1 MYYNEIV
8 GQEKLKSKLRKMI
21 YEGQSPHCQLFIDSQ
36 GYGGLPLALFCALE
50 LIYGFEF
57 LNHEEKK
64 GVSSQKLLYNPDLH
78 FIYPVINKSSGGAKT
93 TSEDYSENW
102 FLFLSNNPYGGSQD
116 WINQLEAGN
125 KQGIIGVEEVS
136 KIHNKIHLKAH
147 GGGKKVM
154 VIFGVE
160 KISESASNKLLKL
173 LEEPP
178 HNCHFFLVGE
188 QLELLL
194 PTLVS
199 RCQMIKLNPLLEKTI
214 ENKLTAIG
222 VGEKAKELIRAGR
235 GSWRKVLSLI
245 TTSQQSIFFEKLW
258 IEGLRAAFRAKS
270 NKAVIL
276 DLMGWSD
283 RVSQLSR
290 EEQKSFLQY
299 ALEFIRQAMLLSYRA
314 ESLFDLYLN
323 TDFDVK
329 KFSPFVHSGNVLE
342 LVRLLEDS
350 CYHIE
355 RNANSKILFSNF
367 ILEMKRLLS
376 TKQPVS

>member
-1 MYYNEIV
+1 MYRSEIV
-8 GQEKLKSKLRKMI
+8 GQEKLKSQLRKMI
-21 YEGQSPHCQLFIDSQ
+21 SKGQSPHCQLFIDSK
-36 GYGGLPLALFCALE
+36 GYGGLPLALFSALE

-57 LNHEEKK
+57 LNNEEQK
-64 GVSSQKLLYNPDLH
+64 GVSSHKLLYHPDLH
-78 FIYPVINKSSGGAKT
+78 FIYPVINKSSGGSKA

-102 FLFLSNNPYGGSQD
+102 FVFLNNHPYGGSQD

-136 KIHNKIHLKAH
+136 RIHNKIHLKAH
-147 GGGKKVM
+147 SGGKKVM

-160 KISESASNKLLKL
+160 KLSESASNKLLKL

-178 HNCHFFLVGE
+178 QNSYFFLVGE

-199 RCQMIKLNPLLEKTI
+199 RCQLIKLNPVLAKTI
-214 ENKLTAIG
+214 ENKLRAIG
-222 VGEKAKELIRAGR
+222 AGEKAKELIRAGR

-245 TTSQQSIFFEKLW
+245 TTSKQSIVFEKLW
-258 IEGLRAAFRAKS
+258 IECLRAAFRAKS
-270 NKAVIL
+270 NKTIIL
-276 DLMGWSD
+276 DLMDWSD
-283 RVSQLSR
+283 RVSQLNR

-299 ALEFIRQAMLLSYRA
+299 ALEFIRQTMLLSYRA
-314 ESLFDLYLN
+314 ESLFDLSLN
-323 TDFDVK
+323 SGFDVE
-329 KFSPFVHSGNVLE
+329 KFSPFVHSGNLLE

-355 RNANSKILFSNF
+355 RNANPKILFSNF
-367 ILEMKRLLS
+367 VLEMEQLLS
-376 TKQPVS
+376 AKQPVS

>member
-1 MYYNEIV
+1 M
-8 GQEKLKSKLRKMI
+8 
-21 YEGQSPHCQLFIDSQ
+21 
-36 GYGGLPLALFCALE
+36 
-50 LIYGFEF
+50 
-57 LNHEEKK
+57 
-64 GVSSQKLLYNPDLH
+64 
-78 FIYPVINKSSGGAKT
+78 
-93 TSEDYSENW
+93 
-102 FLFLSNNPYGGSQD
+102 
-116 WINQLEAGN
+116 
-125 KQGIIGVEEVS
+125 
-136 KIHNKIHLKAH
+136 HLKAH

-178 HNCHFFLVGE
+178 HNCYFFLVGE
-188 QLELLL
+188 QVELLL

-214 ENKLTAIG
+214 ENKLTAIEA
-222 VGEKAKELIRAGR
+222 GEKAKELISAGR

-245 TTSQQSIFFEKLW
+245 TTSKQSIVFEKLW

-270 NKAVIL
+270 NKAIIL
-276 DLMGWSD
+276 DLMEWSD

-299 ALEFIRQAMLLSYRA
+299 ALEFIRQTMLLSYRA
-314 ESLFDLYLN
+314 ESLFDLSLN
-323 TDFDVK
+323 TDFDVE
-329 KFSPFVHSGNVLE
+329 KFSPFVHSGNILK

-350 CYHIE
+350 CYQIE
-355 RNANSKILFSNF
+355 RNANPKILFSNF

>member
-21 YEGQSPHCQLFIDSQ
+21 SEDQFPHCQLFIDPQ

-57 LNHEEKK
+57 LNNEQKK
-64 GVSSQKLLYNPDLH
+64 GVSSQKFLYNPDLH
-78 FIYPVINKSSGGAKT
+78 FIYPVVNKSTGVAKN

-102 FLFLSNNPYGGSQD
+102 FVFINNNPYGGSQE

-136 KIHNKIHLKAH
+136 KIHNKMHLKAH

-178 HNCHFFLVGE
+178 NNCYFFLVGE
-188 QLELLL
+188 QVELLL

-214 ENKLTAIG
+214 ENKLTAIEAS
-222 VGEKAKELIRAGR
+222 EKAKELIRAGR

-245 TTSQQSIFFEKLW
+245 TTSKQSIVFEKLL

-270 NKAVIL
+270 NKAIII
-276 DLMGWSD
+276 DLMDWSD

-290 EEQKSFLQY
+290 EEQKSFLQF
-299 ALEFIRQAMLLSYRA
+299 ALEFIRQTMLLSYRA
-314 ESLFDLYLN
+314 ESLFDLSLN
-323 TDFDVK
+323 TNFDVE
-329 KFSPFVHSGNVLE
+329 KFSPFVHSGNVIE

-350 CYHIE
+350 SYHIE
-355 RNANSKILFSNF
+355 RNANPKICFSNF

-376 TKQPVS
+376 IKQPVS